1 MRSKRAKD
9 PEVSIFEGLTLVA
22 IGVVFLLSQFG
33 LLPLEFW
40 RSGWPYLVIALGAI
54 QLVVAR
60 SPRRVGSGVMT
71 VLCGLWFL
79 IAQREAYGLT
89 WMNSWPLAFVAIGLG
104 MVARAIAARVMYGKE
119 AGNADA

>member
-79 IAQREAYGLT
+79 IAQRETYGLT

>member
-1 MRSKRAKD
+1 MHSKRAKD
-9 PEVSIFEGLTLVA
+9 PEVSIFEGLVLVA

-33 LLPLEFW
+33 WLPLEFW
-40 RSGWPYLVIALGAI
+40 RSGWPYVVIALGAI

-71 VLCGLWFL
+71 VLFGFWFL
-79 IAQREAYGLT
+79 IAQREMYGLN
-89 WMNSWPLAFVAIGLG
+89 WYRSWPLAFVAIGTG